1 MKKIKTNTL
10 RGVAGTLIAVGTL
23 IGFANVLA
31 NENAGQINS
40 FLGVKG
46 ETNNVTEDTNYYP
59 SDYNS
64 LEEMRVAE
72 KANDIKTQEEGSV
85 LFYNNNNALP
95 LNTEKKITLFG
106 RTSVDPIYRG
116 GSGGSATTGAEAVSL
131 KTALEEVG
139 FEINPTVYNALSNSG
154 VARDRGN
161 IGEVDGSFYN
171 SLSSSYGDYSD
182 AAIIVLGRY
191 GGEQQDMTA
200 GGGNGADNLTDENG
214 YPVDTEGV
222 SMLSLHESERSTIQA
237 VKNSNKFNKIS
248 KRRGKKRAY
257 IAIARKILVA
267 IYHMLSTGEFF
278 NPTDL
283 SKVETSDKDKI
294 KFTKNNFLQST
305 KQLISLGLTIDDLQ
319 TLMQSKISEST
330 PVI

>member
-95 LNTEKKITLFG
+95 LNT
-106 RTSVDPIYRG
+106 
-116 GSGGSATTGAEAVSL
+116 
-131 KTALEEVG
+131 
-139 FEINPTVYNALSNSG
+139 
-154 VARDRGN
+154 
-161 IGEVDGSFYN
+161 
-171 SLSSSYGDYSD
+171 
-182 AAIIVLGRY
+182 
-191 GGEQQDMTA
+191 
-200 GGGNGADNLTDENG
+200 
-214 YPVDTEGV
+214 
-222 SMLSLHESERSTIQA
+222 
-237 VKNSNKFNKIS
+237 
-248 KRRGKKRAY
+248 
-257 IAIARKILVA
+257 
-267 IYHMLSTGEFF
+267 
-278 NPTDL
+278 
-283 SKVETSDKDKI
+283 
-294 KFTKNNFLQST
+294 
-305 KQLISLGLTIDDLQ
+305 
-319 TLMQSKISEST
+319 
-330 PVI
+330 